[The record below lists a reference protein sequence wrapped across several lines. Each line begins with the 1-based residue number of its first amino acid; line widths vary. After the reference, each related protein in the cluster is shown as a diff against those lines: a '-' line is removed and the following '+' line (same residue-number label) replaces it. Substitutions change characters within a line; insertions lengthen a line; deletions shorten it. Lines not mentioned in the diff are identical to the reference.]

1 MQGGPRMVAH
11 SSLWGP
17 RGDTCA
23 HDESMRTVWR
33 NKRSQTGRGLRLG
46 FLRRNPPVHLA
57 TVRTRALRQ
66 GFLGNPSDP
75 HRDGFFLVFSSFSI
89 PISYFCLFSFL
100 KGGFSVQGTCVQF
113 YMSIGTV
120 YLSAVSASQTGRGLR
135 LGFLRRTPL
144 VHLTTVRTGALR

>member
-33 NKRSQTGRGLRLG
+33 SKRSQTGRGLRLG

-75 HRDGFFLVFSSFSI
+75 HRDGFFLVFSYFFYPYFLFLPFFILEGRVLSKRNLCSI
-89 PISYFCLFSFL
+89 LHVNWYSLPQRSER
-100 KGGFSVQGTCVQF
+100 KPDWPRA
-113 YMSIGTV
+113 
-120 YLSAVSASQTGRGLR
+120 SAWVSSEKSPGPPCYGHYH
-135 LGFLRRTPL
+135 F
-144 VHLTTVRTGALR
+144 